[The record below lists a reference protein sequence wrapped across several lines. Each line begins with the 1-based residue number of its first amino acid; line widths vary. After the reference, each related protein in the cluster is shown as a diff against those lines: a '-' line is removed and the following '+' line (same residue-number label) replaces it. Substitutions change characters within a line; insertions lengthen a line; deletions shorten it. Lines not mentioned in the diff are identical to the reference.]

1 MQPGLTHAPGRADIL
16 SELDEME
23 REEFFRLKKIQD
35 KKADRLA
42 AEKLKNDAYEAL
54 LLEKGIVRGN
64 SPSLPILSCCGNA
77 APVARCAYHHSVG
90 SPRSHAPASVANTY
104 LCGTREQT
112 DRSVLSWPVCR
123 YWAVN
128 PRRRRRGR

>member
-42 AEKLKNDAYEAL
+42 AEKLKNDAYEAM
-54 LLEKGIVRGN
+54 LLEKGIVRGDFPTLLI
-64 SPSLPILSCCGNA
+64 PSCHGNTA
-77 APVARCAYHHSVG
+77 SAPP
-90 SPRSHAPASVANTY
+90 PRTSLFTWFTAPASFAI
-104 LCGTREQT
+104 
-112 DRSVLSWPVCR
+112 
-123 YWAVN
+123 
-128 PRRRRRGR
+128 